1 MDRMSVN
8 SPSVATGGSMYS
20 QAVKAGQ
27 VLYIS
32 GQVAYDIN
40 GQLVG
45 KGDIT
50 AQTTQVFDN
59 MKALLQAAGMTFEN
73 IVKINIYLT
82 DLENRPAF
90 HTVRSKYFRSNVLP
104 ASTLVVVKSL
114 AHPDLLVEVEATAV
128 A

>member
-1 MDRMSVN
+1 MDKTSVN

-27 VLYIS
+27 VLYLS
-32 GQVAYDIN
+32 GQVAYDVK

-50 AQTTQVFDN
+50 AQTTQVFEN
-59 MKALLQAAGMTFEN
+59 MGALLRAAGMTFEN
-73 IVKINIYLT
+73 VVKINIYLT
-82 DLENRPAF
+82 DLGNRPAF
-90 HTVRSKYFRSNVLP
+90 HTVREKYFGSDVLP